1 MTKVIFLIN
10 KREEELFAYFP
21 ELIADNNG
29 NKTSYAHIGQ
39 HSACSEEYAKECIEA
54 KHYQYHGLLTELV
67 SVGYKDLK
75 VMNTE
80 PIKCWRNPTEY
91 EIKFGE
97 GAIHYRDFTL
107 AEIGINK
114 KGWIKSWFRSKDD
127 GLRYNHY

>member
-1 MTKVIFLIN
+1 MTRVIFLIN
-10 KREEELFAYFP
+10 EKEDELFAYFP
-21 ELIADNNG
+21 NLKADNEG
-29 NKTSYAHIGQ
+29 NYTSYAHVGQ
-39 HSACSEEYAKECIEA
+39 HSACSLAYRDECIEA

-75 VMNTE
+75 VLNSE

-107 AEIGINK
+107 AEIGVNK